1 MWYFFCFVLGVF
13 IGVLVMTI
21 YAKVMLKK
29 KMESMKK
36 MYSQVNNRSVK

>member
-1 MWYFFCFVLGVF
+1 MWYFFCFFLGVF

-29 KMESMKK
+29 KMESIKK

>member
-29 KMESMKK
+29 KMESIKK
-36 MYSQVNNRSVK
+36 CIVK